1 LVKLAKYDEH
11 QDEHHDEHHD
21 KHNKGNFGDT
31 WDRSKSV
38 PDRVNDQ
45 VPMAEKNLRAPVSRK
60 QCVGAQVCGRVVG
73 GDQRWRRCVGNV
85 MDVNCLWR
93 CVSLTYSCVEELA
106 NSA

>member
-38 PDRVNDQ
+38 PDRVA
-45 VPMAEKNLRAPVSRK
+45 MAEKNLRAPVSRK